1 MDSVYHV
8 TLLKLL
14 LMYLVLINLVT
25 FILFAV
31 DKRRAFQKKYRVRE
45 RTLLLCAV
53 FGGALGGLV
62 VMLAFQHKTRK
73 KRFALGLPFLLIV
86 QALLIVYHFVGFPG
100 LQ

>member
-1 MDSVYHV
+1 M
-8 TLLKLL
+8 
-14 LMYLVLINLVT
+14 
-25 FILFAV
+25 
-31 DKRRAFQKKYRVRE
+31 
-45 RTLLLCAV
+45 
-53 FGGALGGLV
+53 GGALGGLV